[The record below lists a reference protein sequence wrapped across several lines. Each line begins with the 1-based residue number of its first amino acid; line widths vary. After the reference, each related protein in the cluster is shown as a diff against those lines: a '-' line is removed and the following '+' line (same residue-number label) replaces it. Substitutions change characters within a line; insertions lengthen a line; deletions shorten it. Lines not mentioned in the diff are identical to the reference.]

1 MNSKKIRLDV
11 NNNNPF
17 SVKMNAAKN
26 ETHALIRLTKG
37 AFCES
42 LNVLTTENGRM
53 TPKNFPA
60 KALNLLPLVGQTEFS
75 VNANFSSA
83 KGFVEAEIF
92 RGCWEEILLAE
103 VEFSFSDAPYNI
115 FCSQERIEFAIGVE
129 EESRIMVMSTETGG
143 FEVTYILLKTP
154 EQKIVL
160 KKEFDENSDAAQII
174 KRLYG
179 RIKGRVKGEGF
190 EQRQAQYL
198 NQNTQNLNKTM
209 LDSFV
214 ELGKDSAAI

>member
-1 MNSKKIRLDV
+1 
-11 NNNNPF
+11 
-17 SVKMNAAKN
+17 MNASKN
-26 ETHALIRLTKG
+26 ETHVLIRLTKG

-42 LNVLTTENGRM
+42 LNVLMTENGQM
-53 TPKNFPA
+53 APKNFPA
-60 KALNLLPLVGQTEFS
+60 RALNLLPLVNQTEFS

-115 FCSQERIEFAIGVE
+115 FCNQERIEFSIGVE
-129 EESRIMVMSTETGG
+129 EESRIMVLPNEAGG
-143 FEVTYILLKTP
+143 FEVTYILVKTP
-154 EQKIVL
+154 EQKMSL
-160 KKEFDENSDAAQII
+160 EKEFDENSEAAQII

-190 EQRQAQYL
+190 DQRQAQYL

-214 ELGKDSAAI
+214 EVGKDNTAI